1 MLTARLMSISGIF
14 GLLDRDR
21 NAVRAC
27 VVATLGG
34 IHNDRSKHDTDSD
47 AELVA
52 CDEGA
57 TDFLRTLNEN
67 LSVV

>member
-1 MLTARLMSISGIF
+1 MFIRRIH
-14 GLLDRDR
+14 GLLNRDG
-21 NAVRAC
+21 NAVCAC
-27 VVATLGG
+27 IVATLGS

-52 CDEGA
+52 CDECTADG
-57 TDFLRTLNEN
+57 LGTLARN